1 MKEFAEPLYPEIARL
16 PHEEKLFQLKAVRR
30 LKLLSHYG
38 AGSLVSPIVHSRF
51 EHTVGVWKLAAH
63 FQPDNNEL
71 RVAAILHDIGHLPF
85 SHSVEKALG
94 FDHHELTAKRI
105 HSPSITAMLTEANI
119 DFDKV
124 IAYLDHPGPLI
135 GTNTIMGLDHLD
147 SFLRDTYMAGTN
159 RVHPWELVKQME
171 CTESGVACGEE
182 TAAQLMELVV
192 RAHEWMCSPTLL
204 AADAVLAE
212 AILCDWAEVGDDR
225 DVFVELTDWDVLSVL
240 KTSPSLRARMWIQ
253 TLLEEPHKLLVRNGA
268 SGSGIPISVRKLYA
282 KAPLVNGKP
291 YFDTIQEDLS
301 AKLQSFINTYEVIDF
316 SVVADHV

>member
-38 AGSLVSPIVHSRF
+38 AGSLVSPVVHSRF

-71 RVAAILHDIGHLPF
+71 RVASILHDIGHLPF

-105 HSPSITAMLTEANI
+105 HSPLITAVLLEANI
-119 DFDKV
+119 DLDKV
-124 IAYLDHPGPLI
+124 MAYLDHPGPLT
-135 GTNTIMGLDHLD
+135 GTHTVMGLDHLD

-182 TAAQLMELVV
+182 TALQLMELVV
-192 RAHEWMCSPTLL
+192 RAHEWMCAPTLL

-225 DVFVELTDWDVLSVL
+225 DVFAELTDWDVLSVL
-240 KTSPSLRARMWIQ
+240 KTSPSVRARM
-253 TLLEEPHKLLVRNGA
+253 
-268 SGSGIPISVRKLYA
+268 
-282 KAPLVNGKP
+282 
-291 YFDTIQEDLS
+291 
-301 AKLQSFINTYEVIDF
+301 
-316 SVVADHV
+316 